1 MKSRGGIFM
10 LKQQKGISLIKLLI
24 AIITLI
30 ILAGVTVYVL
40 LAEDGLIRKATDNAN
55 EYKVMN
61 MEL

>member
-1 MKSRGGIFM
+1 M

-30 ILAGVTVYVL
+30 VLAGVTVYVL
-40 LAEDGLIRKATDNAN
+40 LAEDGVIRKATDNAN

-61 MEL
+61 IEH